1 MGIFSAIQPT
11 ACRGIAGL
19 PSLPATRATV
29 NRPSAPMQH
38 MPKPNS
44 TSGRSA
50 AVMPWNSSTSTRGSS
65 QQKQSRNVQIP
76 ASHSWQPL
84 DVSGSQRARTIAER
98 NTSAASIC
106 QTMAVGSTR
115 CQLELFSIK
124 RLSTPQ

>member
-1 MGIFSAIQPT
+1 
-11 ACRGIAGL
+11 
-19 PSLPATRATV
+19 
-29 NRPSAPMQH
+29 
-38 MPKPNS
+38 
-44 TSGRSA
+44 
-50 AVMPWNSSTSTRGSS
+50 MPWNSSTSTRGSS

-76 ASHSWQPL
+76 ASHSWRPL